1 MSPGRRRA
9 LRLAQLLASA
19 LVIYVLVRDL
29 DQAEVASARERVS
42 LGWLAAAMGVK
53 GLGLCMHELR
63 LWLCL
68 PAPRPPF
75 FRVFAVGSVAGMMN
89 LVLPARGGDLLA
101 IALLNRECGVRVSA
115 ATAAVGLVA
124 FLEAAVFGV
133 FLCGV
138 LALGAA
144 RWVSVIGAEAHGE
157 ATLLVGGITGAGL
170 VGILALFF
178 LGRSERLRGVS
189 LPGPLRWIRAT
200 ADDAGSVLATPLE
213 VTKHLVLAAAGVGL
227 TLGGFALALPAVGL
241 SLPLPLLAAAGVL
254 ALSSVAGVALPPTF
268 AAGPAAVSV
277 AVLAAFGATR
287 PEALAYAGAYWLVA
301 HVPAGLLGL
310 PFVWGRG
317 GVYPGASQ
325 GTP

>member
-1 MSPGRRRA
+1 MLDRRTA
-9 LRLAQLLASA
+9 LRAAQLLASL
-19 LVIYVLVRDL
+19 LVIYVLARDL
-29 DQAEVASARERVS
+29 DQEEVAGALARVS
-42 LGWLAAAMGVK
+42 VGWLVAAMAVK

-68 PAPRPPF
+68 PRPRPPF
-75 FRVFAVGSVAGMMN
+75 MRVFSVGAVAGMMN
-89 LVLPARGGDLLA
+89 LALPARGGDLLA
-101 IALLNRECGVRVSA
+101 IALLNRECGVRASA

-144 RWVSVIGAEAHGE
+144 RWIAVIGEQAHGE
-157 ATLLVGGITGAGL
+157 AMALVGGITALGL
-170 VGILALFF
+170 VALLAVVLAA
-178 LGRSERLRGVS
+178 RSERLAGVA
-189 LPGPLRWIRAT
+189 LPGPLRWVRAT
-200 ADDAGSVLATPLE
+200 ADDAGAVLAGPTE
-213 VTKHLVLAAAGVGL
+213 ITVHLGLAAAGVGL

-241 SLPLPLLAAAGVL
+241 DIPLPVLAAAGVL

-287 PEALAYAGAYWLVA
+287 ADALAYAGAYWLVA
-301 HVPAGLLGL
+301 HIPAGLLGL
-310 PFVWGRG
+310 PFVWLRG
-317 GVYPGASQ
+317 GVYSGDTHS
-325 GTP
+325 TP